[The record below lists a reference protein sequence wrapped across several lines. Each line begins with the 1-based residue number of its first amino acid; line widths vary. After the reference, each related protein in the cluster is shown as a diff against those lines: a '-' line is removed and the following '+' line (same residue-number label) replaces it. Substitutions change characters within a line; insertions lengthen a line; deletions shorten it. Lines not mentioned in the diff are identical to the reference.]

1 MPIAQLDP
9 EWGVELTAPSYPTAE
24 RLYAVLEPMLWPDWA
39 ESLTEGQGVSLFT
52 QTRFQHIENGPVLV
66 ELVDNASLEAVQSHL
81 ASMPSG
87 CLIYTPSSISL
98 DDLAASLRSRLIVQH
113 GQAQAI
119 MRFYEPRKLLMLIG
133 SMTVAQRQQ
142 FFPSVVRIRWFDRE
156 WLSAT
161 WQKPEQNQINP
172 PIWDLT
178 EQQVETMNF
187 IYGQWKGVSA

>member
-1 MPIAQLDP
+1 M
-9 EWGVELTAPSYPTAE
+9 
-24 RLYAVLEPMLWPDWA
+24 
-39 ESLTEGQGVSLFT
+39 
-52 QTRFQHIENGPVLV
+52 LV

-87 CLIYTPSSISL
+87 CLIYTPSLISF

-187 IYGQWKGVSA
+187 IYGQWKGASA